1 MPGDA
6 DHFDATLAAA
16 TKDPQFVTPEG
27 TPVGR
32 LTHGVTIRDL
42 PTHVDQRGSVMEL
55 FDVRW
60 NWHPE
65 ALVFAYCFTLRPGVV
80 KGWGLHKEHEDRY
93 VLIQG
98 ELELVLYDPRPES
111 PTVGQVCRLQLTPYR
126 RCIVNIPR
134 NVWHADHNI
143 GAVDVLVVNFPTA
156 SYDHANPDKYRLP
169 IDTDLIPYRFP
180 EGTRGG

>member
-1 MPGDA
+1 MPRDVKFS
-6 DHFDATLAAA
+6 DTTLAAA
-16 TKDPQFVTPEG
+16 IKDPQFVTPEG
-27 TPVGR
+27 APVRR

-42 PTHVDQRGSVMEL
+42 PTQVDQRGSVMEL

-60 NWHPE
+60 NWHPG

-111 PTVGQVCRLQLTPYR
+111 PTAGEICRVQLTPYR
-126 RCIVNIPR
+126 RCIINIPP

-156 SYDHANPDKYRLP
+156 PYDHANPDKYRLP

>member
-1 MPGDA
+1 MPKDA
-6 DHFDATLAAA
+6 SNFDATLTAAI
-16 TKDPQFVTPEG
+16 KDPQFVTPEG
-27 TPVGR
+27 APVRR

-60 NWHPE
+60 NWHAE

-98 ELELVLYDPRPES
+98 ELELVLYDPRPDS
-111 PTVGQVCRLQLTPYR
+111 PTVGEVCRLQLTPYR
-126 RCIVNIPR
+126 RSIINIPR

>member
-1 MPGDA
+1 MSGDA
-6 DHFDATLAAA
+6 NLFDTTLAAA
-16 TKDPQFVTPEG
+16 TKDAQFVTPEG
-27 TPVGR
+27 VPVR
-32 LTHGVTIRDL
+32 KLTHGVTIREL

-55 FDVRW
+55 FDTRW

-65 ALVFAYCFTLRPGVV
+65 PLVFSYCFTLRPGVV
-80 KGWGLHKEHEDRY
+80 KGWNLHKAHEDRY

-98 ELELVLYDPRPES
+98 ELELVLYDPRGES
-111 PTVGQVCRLQLTPYR
+111 PTVGEVCRLQLTPYR

-180 EGTRGG
+180 EGTQGG